1 MIKLFCGKRGSGKS
15 KTLIELANEKV
26 NELKGNSVYID
37 DDKKR
42 MFMLDGKIRFIS
54 MDDYPVKGYCEF
66 KGFICGL
73 VSSDYDIENIYVD
86 GFGEIVNNNNYDGL
100 KLYLDTLEDI
110 SKEYAVNVYINIH
123 KDPSE
128 IPSFIQK
135 YVA

>member
-15 KTLIELANEKV
+15 KTLIDLANEKV

-42 MFMLDGKIRFIS
+42 MFMLDSKIRFIS

-66 KGFICGL
+66 KGFICGI
-73 VSSDYDIENIYVD
+73 VSSDYDIEDIYVD

-100 KLYLDTLEDI
+100 KLYLSALEDI